1 MAKSVVFTYKVK
13 VDGQE
18 IQQSVNTIDGFQSR
32 LSDLYKQL
40 NNTPI
45 DSKQWKDLQKEI
57 KRTEGAL
64 DGAKSKNQ
72 GFLENLSSMPG
83 ILGQVGQSV
92 QGVGKFFGNFSNVL
106 KASPLGLLAVII
118 AKVIQKF
125 SEMEGVLDPITKIT
139 SVFSGLMGKLAN
151 AILPPVVFMLE
162 KVAEGVS
169 ALGDFF
175 SEIFGGAEGAGQA
188 LADVADAY
196 DELEDSQAAYELAQS
211 KSNRALAEAREIA
224 GDSTKPIEERMK
236 ALKDAEA
243 LERQIAKEGRERA
256 MKKARAQAIELAVEL
271 GLSQDK
277 INALQN
283 ANQQEIENFA
293 NSVTE
298 LKGLNREK
306 LNALYGGLGEIE
318 QISADEAKIG
328 KKSQAAQ
335 EGLLREQA
343 AAAKAAA
350 QEAAQRAKERRQQ
363 QIADIDAEIKLLTG
377 FQDFTQKKDEAYYK
391 ELETKLKKYYAD
403 KNALEDKDRKLSEA
417 QRTLRAKEQEK
428 AIADALKSDKDQRQ
442 KASEDAIKKSSE
454 DFQKLLAIEIQKN
467 QAILDEASTFY
478 EQMKLKY
485 GEDSDEAIAAA
496 KKKNAAQLKIYTD
509 ELAALTTRQKEG
521 QTLTEGEIKRIG
533 ELTKSITQ
541 FGLFEQQ
548 ENQKDIDRRTKKAVD
563 RNLQRMTELEEELN
577 SDKTRLD
584 RKKEILD
591 EEDRIAKEN
600 YDKQILAAG
609 ENQTKREEIERNF
622 TEFQKGQAK
631 KRDKIE
637 EDSKNARTA
646 ILLSYV
652 DAVGNIGKLLTAVAG
667 KNKNLAKA
675 GLIVENAA
683 GVASIIINTQ
693 KNAAKAGYLTP
704 AGIAILAAGAAGVA
718 SAVVA
723 TIKGIQEI
731 DKADEGGGGMS
742 ESAAGAKITGYASGG
757 IVSGPGGPSDD
768 SIPAMLSNGESV
780 ITAESTRMFA
790 PLLSAINQAG
800 GGVPFS
806 FGGGVTASQIAATDN
821 AIMTGGDNSQMAP
834 IKAYVVS
841 SDMTSM
847 QQFEM
852 AQKFRSTL

>member
-1 MAKSVVFTYKVK
+1 MGKVVVFTYKVK

-18 IQQSVNTIDGFQSR
+18 VEQSVNTLNGFQQR

-57 KRTEGAL
+57 KRTEGAFET
-64 DGAKSKNQ
+64 AKTKNQ
-72 GFLENLSSMPG
+72 GFLDNLAGMPG

-92 QGVGKFFGNFSNVL
+92 QGVGKFFGNFNMVL

-139 SVFSGLMGKLAN
+139 TVFSGLMGKLAN

-169 ALGDFF
+169 ALGNFF
-175 SEIFGGAEGAGQA
+175 SEIFGGAEGAGDA
-188 LADVADAY
+188 LAGVADAY

-256 MKKARAQAIELAVEL
+256 MKKAKAQAIELAVEL

-293 NSVTE
+293 NSVSE

-328 KKSQAAQ
+328 KKSAAAQ
-335 EGLLREQA
+335 EALLREQA
-343 AAAKAAA
+343 AAARAAA
-350 QEAAQRAKERRQQ
+350 QEAAARAKEKRQQ

-391 ELETKLKKYYAD
+391 DLEMKLKDYYAK
-403 KNALEDKDRKLSEA
+403 KNALEDKDNKLTKA
-417 QRTLRAKEQEK
+417 QREVRDKEQAK
-428 AIADALKSDKDQRQ
+428 AVADALKNDKDQRQ
-442 KASEDAIKKSSE
+442 KASDDAIKKSSE
-454 DFQKLLAIEIQKN
+454 DFQKLLQIEIQKN
-467 QAILDEASTFY
+467 QTILDEATVFY
-478 EQMKLKY
+478 ERMKLKY

-496 KKKNAAQLKIYTD
+496 KKKNDAQLKLYTD
-509 ELAALTTRQKEG
+509 ELAALTLRQKEG

-541 FGLFEQQ
+541 FGLFQDQ
-548 ENQKDIDRRTKKAVD
+548 EAQKDLDRETKKRVD
-563 RNLQRMTELEEELN
+563 KNLQRMGELEEELN
-577 SDKTRLD
+577 AENTRLE
-584 RKKEILD
+584 RKKEILA

-600 YDKQILAAG
+600 RDAQLLAAG
-609 ENQTKREEIERNF
+609 EDKKKREEIERNF
-622 TEFQKGQAK
+622 TAFQKEQAK
-631 KRDKIE
+631 KRNKIE

-646 ILLSYV
+646 TLLAYA
-652 DAVGNIGKLLTAVAG
+652 DTVGSIGKILSTVAG
-667 KNKNLAKA
+667 KNKGLAKA
-675 GLIVENAA
+675 GLIIENAA
-683 GVASIIINTQ
+683 GIASIVINTQ
-693 KNAAKAGYLTP
+693 KNAAKAGYITP

-718 SAVVA
+718 TAVMA
-723 TIKGIQEI
+723 TINGIKQI
-731 DKADEGGGGMS
+731 DGTDAQGGGGAD
-742 ESAAGAKITGYASGG
+742 AAEQPRKLATGGV
-757 IVSGPGGPSDD
+757 VSGPGGAMDD

-780 ITAESTRMFA
+780 INAESTRMFA

-800 GGVPFS
+800 GGIPFS
-806 FGGGVTASQIAATDN
+806 FGGGVTASQLAATET
-821 AIMTGGDNSQMAP
+821 AIMTGGNTGEIMP
-834 IKAYVVS
+834 IKTFVVA

-852 AQKFRSTL
+852 AQKSRSTL